1 MVVATEGATG
11 EVPPV
16 PDRIGLVGVGAMG
29 AAMWRR
35 LHALGVNATVFDV
48 RPEAMDALAADGAP
62 VAESAGDVA
71 AAADVVLVSVPRS
84 EHVLAAASGPAGIAA
99 RARPGSLVVDLTSGA
114 PALSRQVSALL
125 EGSGITYVDAGVSGG
140 VQGAEAGALRITV
153 GADDAAYERAEPV
166 LAMLGSNIWHCG
178 PVGAGHAMKTL
189 LNLSNQ
195 VKMIAELEALLIG
208 TKAGL
213 DPKQV
218 AEVLGMNVWNHYLL
232 GPDGRRPFGF
242 AMSHY
247 CKDFDVALGLA
258 TDVGVPAPVGAA
270 AQQLMRAV
278 RARLSEDG
286 HDPDI
291 LEYVAD
297 LERAAG
303 ITVDRGRT
311 T

>member
-1 MVVATEGATG
+1 MGF
-11 EVPPV
+11 
-16 PDRIGLVGVGAMG
+16 VGVGAMG

-35 LHALGVNATVFDV
+35 LRGLDVTATVFDV
-48 RPEAMDALAADGAP
+48 RPEAVDALAAEGAP
-62 VAESAGDVA
+62 VAKSAGEVA
-71 AAADVVLVSVPRS
+71 AEVAVVLVSVPRS
-84 EHVLAAASGPAGIAA
+84 EHVLAAVSGPDGIAA
-99 RARPGSLVVDLTSGA
+99 CGRPGSLVIDMTSGA
-114 PALSRQVSALL
+114 PALSRDVAALL
-125 EGSGITYVDAGVSGG
+125 ERSAITYVDAGVSGG
-140 VQGAEAGALRITV
+140 VQGAEAGALRIMV
-153 GADDAAYERAEPV
+153 GGDDDAFHRAEPT
-166 LAMLGSNIWHCG
+166 LAMLGSSIWHCG

-195 VKMIAELEALLIG
+195 TKMIVEMEALLIG

-213 DPKQV
+213 DPGQI
-218 AEVLGMNVWNHYLL
+218 AEVLGMNVWPHYLL
-232 GPDGRRPFGF
+232 GAGGRRPFGF

-258 TDVGVPAPVGAA
+258 TDVGVAAPVGAA

-291 LEYVAD
+291 IEYVSD

-303 ITVDRGRT
+303 VSLDRGRGS
-311 T
+311 